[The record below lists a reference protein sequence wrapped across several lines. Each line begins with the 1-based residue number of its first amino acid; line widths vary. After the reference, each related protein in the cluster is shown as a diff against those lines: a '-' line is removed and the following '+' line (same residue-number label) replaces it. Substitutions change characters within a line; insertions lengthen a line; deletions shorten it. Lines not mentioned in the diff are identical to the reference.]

1 MLSISGTREYVCYLT
16 SRLGRMLLIFGTR
29 PRNAEFAQ
37 VANAWGPLRQ
47 RITAPTGPAIIM
59 VAFSEAVLTIAVAA
73 TSKEG
78 DQGGR
83 RPLRTTPASASHFS
97 AAGERRQNVY
107 ADPRDRRKAFW
118 RGAGPRQVWCQWPRD
133 LCRVCVPRVTRQ
145 A

>member
-83 RPLRTTPASASHFS
+83 RPLRTTDREQLHRMLVATRADHV
-97 AAGERRQNVY
+97 AAT
-107 ADPRDRRKAFW
+107 
-118 RGAGPRQVWCQWPRD
+118 GA
-133 LCRVCVPRVTRQ
+133 PRVAGSGQIPMAGATPYSLLVRPGSR
-145 A
+145 ADGG